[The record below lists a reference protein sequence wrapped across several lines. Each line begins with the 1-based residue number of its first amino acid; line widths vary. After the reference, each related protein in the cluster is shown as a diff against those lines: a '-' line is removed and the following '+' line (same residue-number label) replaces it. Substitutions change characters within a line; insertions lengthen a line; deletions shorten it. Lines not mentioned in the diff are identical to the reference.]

1 MFIPLQKMVS
11 LLILAHFRIVSP
23 KTCTQN
29 VPFFNLESPIFFPAN
44 FEVFF
49 ALNHS
54 PIKMSGNLCAHPETR
69 SNLTLDVPP
78 QTDALYRKQI
88 KL

>member
-29 VPFFNLESPIFFPAN
+29 VPFFNLESPIFFLQILKSFLHSIIHQLRCQGICVPTQKL
-44 FEVFF
+44 EV
-49 ALNHS
+49 
-54 PIKMSGNLCAHPETR
+54 I
-69 SNLTLDVPP
+69 
-78 QTDALYRKQI
+78 
-88 KL
+88 